1 MQVKKFEAKTM
12 KDALQMVKEALGP
25 EAIILSA
32 KDNKK
37 SFGLAGGGS
46 IEITAA
52 ISEKSLVKK
61 QYVENRLGIK
71 DKEQFRTQSAKN
83 QRAYIESSIARKQR
97 HVPLDPRIGVG
108 AVAQRPMTSR
118 RYIDIGDEDVAKS
131 NALSGRRVDDLLA
144 EFVRPAA
151 TILETKSKDEVTSL
165 RKEVN
170 ALRDLLSQ
178 MQSAGVSN
186 KPPMTQHPGAEY
198 GLPFELSANFEKLQ
212 TAGVDS
218 RYIVEILEKANAE
231 LTLAEKKRRSLVDAW
246 VARYI
251 LNNTQVTGQWF
262 KNQVQGQMHLFFG
275 PSGQGK
281 TTALVKM
288 ASQLAIY
295 ERKRVAILSTDTYK
309 VGATDQLKTYA
320 QILNIPFEVVRHS
333 IEFAQIQKKYEGYD
347 AILVDYPGMS
357 LKDIQEI
364 DQIRAMTPP
373 KDIPTQTHLVLSCS
387 SKEQDAY
394 EACNRYQ
401 VTYFD
406 DILVTKIDES
416 FTHGFLFN
424 IQKKTEKPLY
434 AFGLGTKIPEDI
446 ELATRERVLDLIYK
460 ITNDKRSK

>member
-52 ISEKSLVKK
+52 ISEKSLIKK
-61 QYVENRLGIK
+61 QYVEQRLQPK
-71 DKEQFRTQSAKN
+71 AKEQFRTQSAKS
-83 QRAYIESSIARKQR
+83 QRAYIESSITRRQR
-97 HVPLDPRIGVG
+97 NSQLDPRIGVG

-118 RYIDIGDEDVAKS
+118 RYADINDEEDI
-131 NALSGRRVDDLLA
+131 SGRRVDDLLS
-144 EFVRPAA
+144 EFVRPIAA
-151 TILETKSKDEVTSL
+151 TIQEEKPKDEVTSL
-165 RKEVN
+165 RREVN

-178 MQSAGVSN
+178 MQNSGSASGR
-186 KPPMTQHPGAEY
+186 PAMTQHPGAEY
-198 GLPFELSANFEKLQ
+198 GLPFELSANFEKLNA
-212 TAGVDS
+212 AGMDS
-218 RYIVEILEKANAE
+218 KYIVEILEKANSE

-251 LNNTQVTGQWF
+251 LNNTHVTGEWF
-262 KNQVQGQMHLFFG
+262 RNQQPGLMHLFFG

-281 TTALVKM
+281 TSALVKM
-288 ASQLAIY
+288 ATQLTIY
-295 ERKRVAILSTDTYK
+295 ERKRVVILSTDTFK
-309 VGATDQLKTYA
+309 VGATDQLKTYT
-320 QILNIPFEVVRHS
+320 QILNIPFEIVRHS
-333 IEFAQIQKKYEGYD
+333 IEFSQILKKYPEVD
-347 AILVDYPGMS
+347 AVLVDYPGMA
-357 LKDIQEI
+357 LKDIHEI
-364 DQIRAMTPP
+364 DQIRSLLPS
-373 KDIPTQTHLVLSCS
+373 KEIPVQNHLVLSCS
-387 SKEQDAY
+387 SKDQDAY

-401 VTYFD
+401 VTNFD
-406 DILVTKIDES
+406 DIIVTKIDES
-416 FTHGFLFN
+416 YAHGFLFN

-460 ITNDKRSK
+460 ITKR